1 MISSVGTTRSE
12 ALRQLGERKEEIL
25 QKAEN
30 GEIQPAI
37 AIGGNAFT
45 DGAWNKLIERV
56 DANVE
61 VVKEEQEERF
71 ARIDKEQAEKAAL
84 KKLEEQKS
92 EVPYSYLAKDGMIEY
107 NGVIF
112 VCDEEHR
119 AICLGDMTKAENV
132 ITIPLAEGGCLKV
145 NRNNL
150 SELSQAISMF
160 SPADIRRILVA
171 IQQDAKC
178 EQMKLQLDEDS
189 ESIGDAPA
197 AEPEHDSADE
207 ITAEQVALLLQDR
220 EKCDFFP

>member
-1 MISSVGTTRSE
+1 MIGSVSTTRSE
-12 ALRQLGERKEEIL
+12 AMRLFGERKEEIL
-25 QKAEN
+25 QRAEN

-45 DGAWNKLIERV
+45 DGAWNKLIERI

-61 VVKEEQEERF
+61 DVKKEQEERF

-84 KKLEEQKS
+84 KKLEEQESKA
-92 EVPYSYLAKDGMIEY
+92 PYSYLAKDGIIAY
-107 NGVIF
+107 NGVVF

-119 AICLGDMTKAENV
+119 AICLGDMTKAEDV
-132 ITIPLAEGGCLKV
+132 ITIPLTEGGCLKV

-160 SPADIRRILVA
+160 SPSDIRRILVA

-178 EQMKLQLDEDS
+178 EQMKLQLEEDGD
-189 ESIGDAPA
+189 SIGDG
-197 AEPEHDSADE
+197 AEPNNEDGD
-207 ITAEQVALLLQDR
+207 IDVVTAEQVALLLQDR
-220 EKCDFFP
+220 ENEE

>member
-1 MISSVGTTRSE
+1 MIGSVSTTRSD
-12 ALRQLGERKEEIL
+12 AMRLLGERKEEIL
-25 QKAEN
+25 QRAEN

-45 DGAWNKLIERV
+45 DGAWNKLIERI

-61 VVKEEQEERF
+61 DVKKEQAERF

-84 KKLEEQKS
+84 KKLEEQVCKA
-92 EVPYSYLAKDGMIEY
+92 PYSYLAKDGIIEY
-107 NGVIF
+107 NGVVF

-119 AICLGDMTKAENV
+119 AICLGDMTKAEDV
-132 ITIPLAEGGCLKV
+132 ITIPLTEGGCLKV

-160 SPADIRRILVA
+160 SPSDIRRILVA

-189 ESIGDAPA
+189 DSIGDG
-197 AEPEHDSADE
+197 AETDNEDGDMDVV
-207 ITAEQVALLLQDR
+207 TAEQVALLLQDR
-220 EKCDFFP
+220 EGEE

>member
-1 MISSVGTTRSE
+1 MISSIQTTRNE
-12 ALRQLGERKEEIL
+12 AMRLLEERKEEIL
-25 QKAEN
+25 QRAEN

-45 DGAWNKLIERV
+45 DGAWSKLIERI

-61 VVKEEQEERF
+61 AVKEEQEERF
-71 ARIDKEQAEKAAL
+71 ERIDKKQADAAAL
-84 KKLEEQKS
+84 KKLEEQKND
-92 EVPYSYLAKDGMIEY
+92 VPYFYLAKDGLIEY
-107 NGVIF
+107 NGVVF
-112 VCDEEHR
+112 VCDEEHK

-132 ITIPLAEGGCLKV
+132 ITIPLTEGGCLKV

-160 SPADIRRILVA
+160 SPSDIRRILVA

-189 ESIGDAPA
+189 DSIGDA
-197 AEPEHDSADE
+197 AERNVENDGIDE
-207 ITAEQVALLLQDR
+207 VAPEQVALLLQDR
-220 EKCDFFP
+220 EKDE

>member
-1 MISSVGTTRSE
+1 MIGSVSTTRSE

-25 QKAEN
+25 QRAEN

-37 AIGGNAFT
+37 AIGGNAYT
-45 DGAWNKLIERV
+45 DGAWNKLIERI

-61 VVKEEQEERF
+61 AVKEEQEERF
-71 ARIDKEQAEKAAL
+71 ARINKEQAEAAAL
-84 KKLEEQKS
+84 KKLEKQKN
-92 EVPYSYLAKDGMIEY
+92 EVPYFYLAKDGLIEY
-107 NGVIF
+107 NGVVF
-112 VCDEEHR
+112 VCDEEHK

-132 ITIPLAEGGCLKV
+132 ITIPLTEGGCLKV

-160 SPADIRRILVA
+160 SPSDIRRILVA

-189 ESIGDAPA
+189 DSIGDA
-197 AEPEHDSADE
+197 AERNVENDGIDE
-207 ITAEQVALLLQDR
+207 VAPEQVALLLQDR
-220 EKCDFFP
+220 EKDE

>member
-1 MISSVGTTRSE
+1 MISSIQTTRNE
-12 ALRQLGERKEEIL
+12 AMRLLGERKEEIL
-25 QKAEN
+25 QRAEN

-45 DGAWNKLIERV
+45 DGAWNRLIERI

-61 VVKEEQEERF
+61 DVKKEQEERF
-71 ARIDKEQAEKAAL
+71 ARIDKEQAEAAVL
-84 KKLEEQKS
+84 KKLEEQESKT
-92 EVPYSYLAKDGMIEY
+92 PYSYLAKDGIIEY
-107 NGVIF
+107 NGVVF

-119 AICLGDMTKAENV
+119 AICLGDMTKAEDV
-132 ITIPLAEGGCLKV
+132 ITIPLTEGGCLKV

-160 SPADIRRILVA
+160 SPSDIRRILVA

-189 ESIGDAPA
+189 DSIGDG
-197 AEPEHDSADE
+197 AEPDNEDGDMDVV
-207 ITAEQVALLLQDR
+207 TAEQVALLLQDR
-220 EKCDFFP
+220 EDEE